1 MLRNIADLE
10 NCTIGATDGTIGK
23 IKDCYFDDEAWVIRY
38 FTVDTGSW
46 LVGREVLISPYS
58 VRTPDWEHGIL
69 PAAITKQQVMHS
81 PNIDTDKQVSRQQE
95 MTYLGY
101 YGYPYYWAGGGLWA
115 GGGTWGAGAYPGT
128 MSQDAADSAAASEER
143 HRHDDPH
150 LRSCKAVKGYRIH
163 ATDGEIGHVQGYL
176 MDERTWA
183 IQYLIMDTS
192 NWWLGHQVLIAPDWI
207 DAVSWSESSV
217 TVSLSRQ
224 EIKDSPAYD
233 PLAPLNR
240 AEEAVIYRHY
250 GRKGYWQ
257 DRDKREVA

>member
-1 MLRNIADLE
+1 
-10 NCTIGATDGTIGK
+10 
-23 IKDCYFDDEAWVIRY
+23 
-38 FTVDTGSW
+38 
-46 LVGREVLISPYS
+46 
-58 VRTPDWEHGIL
+58 
-69 PAAITKQQVMHS
+69 
-81 PNIDTDKQVSRQQE
+81 
-95 MTYLGY
+95 
-101 YGYPYYWAGGGLWA
+101 
-115 GGGTWGAGAYPGT
+115 
-128 MSQDAADSAAASEER
+128 
-143 HRHDDPH
+143 
-150 LRSCKAVKGYRIH
+150 
-163 ATDGEIGHVQGYL
+163 
-176 MDERTWA
+176 
-183 IQYLIMDTS
+183 MDTS